1 MRNLT
6 IVLVLITGCSLL
18 YAQKPAPAAAG
29 SKKSHVAKPASA
41 AKQASTANKPAGS
54 QQASAEQVR
63 KLLDMLQIRDNLQIT
78 LDAMKTQMQHG
89 SEAMLREKVAQPTP
103 DQIKQVNEIV
113 EQEFATITMDDLIR
127 DVIPVYQR
135 HLTKSDVE
143 AMLAFYS
150 SPVGQKLRREEPAM
164 MRESMEATSAG
175 QRQKM
180 EDLLARVEVRLQQF
194 INSQPGR

>member
-1 MRNLT
+1 MRNLV
-6 IVLVLITGCSLL
+6 VLVLITGCGLL
-18 YAQKPAPAAAG
+18 YVYAQKPVPAAG
-29 SKKSHVAKPASA
+29 AKPHA
-41 AKQASTANKPAGS
+41 AKQASTAKPAGS

-78 LDAMKTQMQHG
+78 LDAMKNQMQRG
-89 SEAMLREKVAQPTP
+89 SEAMLRERVPQPTP
-103 DQIKQVNEIV
+103 DQLKQVDDIV
-113 EQEFATITMDDLIR
+113 QQEFDTITMDDLIR
-127 DVIPVYQR
+127 DVVPIYQR

-143 AMLAFYS
+143 ALLAFYS

-194 INSQPGR
+194 IDQQSK

>member
-6 IVLVLITGCSLL
+6 IVLIVLTGCSLL
-18 YAQKPAPAAAG
+18 NAQKPAPAAG
-29 SKKSHVAKPASA
+29 KTHHA
-41 AKQASTANKPAGS
+41 AKQASTAGRPAGS

-78 LDAMKTQMQHG
+78 LDAMRTQMQHG
-89 SEAMLREKVAQPTP
+89 SEAMLREKVPQPTP
-103 DQIKQVNEIV
+103 DQLKQVDDIV

-127 DVIPVYQR
+127 DVVPVYQR
-135 HLTKSDVE
+135 HLTKSDVD
-143 AMLAFYS
+143 ALLAFYS

-194 INSQPGR
+194 IDSQQSK

>member
-1 MRNLT
+1 MRNVT

-18 YAQKPAPAAAG
+18 YAQKPAAAAAAG
-29 SKKSHVAKPASA
+29 SKSHAKPASS
-41 AKQASTANKPAGS
+41 AKQASTAKKPTQS

-78 LDAMKTQMQHG
+78 LDAMKTQMQRG
-89 SEAMLREKVAQPTP
+89 SETMLREKLPQATAEQL
-103 DQIKQVNEIV
+103 KQVDAIV
-113 EQEFATITMDDLIR
+113 EQEFATITMDDLIH

-135 HLTKSDVE
+135 HLTRSDVE
-143 AMLAFYS
+143 ALIAFYS

-175 QRQKM
+175 QREKM

-194 INSQPGR
+194 IDSQQGK